1 MPKRRALSSPNVPLE
16 KKIPR
21 INNDSASSSSSVS
34 SDSDSDDNDQN
45 ISYRLL
51 KPTFPLEQSSGYVK
65 KYNCEDKLDRSVV
78 CVSKH
83 ANDSNCPLHT
93 STLAAVCQ
101 KKPFAEAISEP
112 AFPQNAPLES
122 GSAENKT
129 PGFPAEKTAGLQIED
144 STALG
149 PVSCITS
156 KCEPISLATVQDS
169 SPLFSTKET
178 AEDERSVKVGACTSS
193 AVCEPETLAMVVK
206 LETLEK
212 EDNASSSKSPNQY
225 VAELTSKDVQK
236 EGGGGE
242 EEEDDELQIVIV
254 EDTYLEKKLEDDAQ
268 QHNLTATNVK
278 NILHEVIT
286 NEHVIAMMRAA
297 LNNVDEAPIFEPKMT
312 RSKAKEASEKG
323 SQPQFLEIPLEEE
336 DSSDEEYQPEE
347 EEDDTA
353 EETLLESDLENSL
366 VVECVSP
373 ISPGHHRLRRSS
385 CVSDVEDEGSTDA
398 QSIQVEEPQP
408 TIQKVR
414 HISAMVVPMGPPPPL
429 PAKDST
435 FIEKLN
441 AVDEE
446 LAFSSIVGYQYR
458 PDDENLIAYRTRS
471 KRTLRDMPI
480 GQLEAELNAPDIT
493 PDMYEPAVT
502 EDEDWKTWLHGLM
515 TDPVDNAEDND
526 DEEDDP
532 EYNFLE
538 DLDEPDVEDFR
549 NDRSVRISK
558 KEVNEL
564 MEELF
569 ETFGDEAGSQEWE
582 EEVEE
587 EADQQEADFN
597 TPQTIR
603 FEEPLA
609 NVIMDCRQTVKTQ
622 LDLLRMR
629 KSNIKKKAPNSP
641 GNKEE
646 EKKVLCSFSL
656 SPEQHTM
663 LQQQMQQ
670 HVQLLTQVNLLS
682 TDNPSLSSDA
692 HLCRTYLQELYILGE
707 MSQTKYRDVNSAFR
721 SSFIP
726 CNLMESLCIVDDFDK
741 SEKTKSIKNNSK
753 KDKKLKSSEKGSIK
767 GSKLQ
772 CPAKLACIIMKSQVF
787 MYRELL
793 PCCMLHPP
801 QPKEKIFFTN
811 GEDNLL
817 VLGLKHFEKT
827 SWQKTLISQYLMPP
841 KSMQQISFRIK
852 NLMAARSSNN
862 VVKTYKKTGVVPVMP
877 KPCVDVLPEE
887 AVAPI
892 DRDPR
897 DIPQWLRK
905 CISVVKSQQNI
916 KESVTPQSPPTAL
929 PDVNEQLHENETAM
943 PQSPPKVTV
952 TEEDPQSTKESKRV
966 EDSKSPQGEM
976 LQSSMQSVTVM
987 ENDLLGCFNVAGD
1000 EGDLKVNATDK
1011 TRSDCEGGA
1020 QVDEQEEEELTQE
1033 EEEEDDSS
1041 SESGDSALSV
1051 PELQETIDKLSWL
1064 ASDTR
1069 ANNPGGDSEDDII
1082 SQEETSEQDEEEEE
1096 TTEPAHN
1103 EQENKWNPVIPAF
1116 SSSPPAPV
1124 EESVIS
1130 NVEIERQLD
1139 VAPKK
1144 KVAIKVKPKRT
1155 RYRACMDTSKM
1166 LLLLGDDILETDP
1179 QRDKK
1184 DLIFAQ
1190 AYLNKVKETL
1200 QHTPGKY
1207 EEFLKILHNFEM
1219 NHAHRSVVDMYE
1231 ELHNAFKEWPELL
1244 KEFAVFLLP
1253 DQALECGLFEEQQDF
1268 EKGRTFLRQL
1278 EICFGENPSYYQKI
1292 VKALQSCVKFTNEE
1306 VNELKTQM
1314 WHLMKNHNY
1323 LQDVFSMFFDHL
1335 KPPTSRMDD
1344 FEEVNWTDEKEYK
1357 FDGFEEVV
1365 LPKLKKYNKEKNKDG
1380 PSSSGKDDIS
1390 TAGAKPCTCTCH
1402 EVTNT
1407 ELKPKKCKKRC
1418 LICVNKISGNVKI
1431 GKRKEIEHL
1440 SRLTEQDPPTQ
1451 VTESLS
1457 PLKKSEGFHNNIDDD
1472 GKYSVI
1478 LQTHKNTDFAQTNEA
1493 NFDSPILEC
1502 QSIVQTGPT
1511 VDSPTRDHKSTP
1523 TCLHKSERTPSD
1535 EKSLRVSLDAN
1546 SADEKTSKTQLESC
1560 SQPKQS
1566 SSRRETTTEC
1576 ATEIVPSLAR
1586 SVKAK
1591 EHGSGTVQSGNSKHQ
1606 AEPLERLHVVC
1617 AKNSTVSSTGE
1628 LVVLWTREADKIILT
1643 TCQEKGANGA
1653 TFTEVAKLLGNKS
1666 SQEVSRRFRELVRL
1680 FHTAAAAVS
1689 PCQHSD
1695 EEEEEDSASNSLEPL
1710 SDRDSVATDDEI
1722 S

>member
-1 MPKRRALSSPNVPLE
+1 MPKRRALSSPNVLSE
-16 KKIPR
+16 KKFPR
-21 INNDSASSSSSVS
+21 INNDSASSSASVS
-34 SDSDSDDNDQN
+34 SDSDSDENDQN
-45 ISYRLL
+45 TSYRLL
-51 KPTFPLEQSSGYVK
+51 KPTFPFEQSSVYVK
-65 KYNCEDKLDRSVV
+65 KYNCEEQFAPSVV

-83 ANDSNCPLHT
+83 ANDSSCPSQT

-101 KKPFAEAISEP
+101 NKPFEEAISEP

-122 GSAENKT
+122 GSGEKKT
-129 PGFPAEKTAGLQIED
+129 PGFPAEKTACLQIED

-149 PVSCITS
+149 SVSCITT
-156 KCEPISLATVQDS
+156 KCEPMTLETVQDS
-169 SPLFSTKET
+169 STLFSTKET
-178 AEDERSVKVGACTSS
+178 AEDERSACTSP

-206 LETLEK
+206 LETLEN
-212 EDNASSSKSPNQY
+212 EDNASTSKSPNQH

-236 EGGGGE
+236 E
-242 EEEDDELQIVIV
+242 EEDKLQIVIV

-268 QHNLTATNVK
+268 QHNLTAVNVK

-353 EETLLESDLENSL
+353 EESLLESDLENSM
-366 VVECVSP
+366 VAECVSP

-385 CVSDVEDEGSTDA
+385 CVSDVDDEGSTDA

-408 TIQKVR
+408 QPTIQKIR

-458 PDDENLIAYRTRS
+458 PDDENLIATRTRS

-515 TDPVDNAEDND
+515 TDPVDNSEDND

-569 ETFGDEAGSQEWE
+569 ETFGDEVGSQEWE

-587 EADQQEADFN
+587 EANQQEADFN

-609 NVIMDCRQTVKTQ
+609 NVIMDCRHTVKTQ
-622 LDLLRMR
+622 LDLLKMR
-629 KSNIKKKAPNSP
+629 KSNIKKKTPHSP
-641 GNKEE
+641 ESKEE
-646 EKKVLCSFSL
+646 EKKVVCSVSF
-656 SPEQHTM
+656 SPEQYAM

-682 TDNPSLSSDA
+682 TVNPDA
-692 HLCRTYLQELYILGE
+692 HLCRTYLQELHILGE
-707 MSQTKYRDVNSAFR
+707 MSQTKYQEVNSAFR
-721 SSFIP
+721 SSFIS
-726 CNLMESLCIVDDFDK
+726 CNLMESLHIVDDFDK
-741 SEKTKSIKNNSK
+741 SEKTKSIKHTK
-753 KDKKLKSSEKGSIK
+753 KGKKLHSSEKGMIK
-767 GSKLQ
+767 GGKLE
-772 CPAKLACIIMKSQVF
+772 CSVKLACIIMKSKVF

-801 QPKEKIFFTN
+801 QPKEKAVFTN
-811 GEDNLL
+811 AEDNLL
-817 VLGLKHFEKT
+817 VLGLKHFDKT
-827 SWQKTLISQYLMPP
+827 PCQKTLISQYLMPP

-852 NLMAARSSNN
+852 NLMSSRSSNN
-862 VVKTYKKTGVVPVMP
+862 VVKTYKKTGVVAVMP

-897 DIPQWLRK
+897 EIPQWFRK
-905 CISVVKSQQNI
+905 LIGVVKTQLNE

-929 PDVNEQLHENETAM
+929 PDVNEQLHENETVM

-952 TEEDPQSTKESKRV
+952 TEEDPQSTKENKPV
-966 EDSKSPQGEM
+966 EDSKSSQGEM

-987 ENDLLGCFNVAGD
+987 ENDLLGCVNVAGD
-1000 EGDLKVNATDK
+1000 DGDLKVNATDK

-1020 QVDEQEEEELTQE
+1020 HVDEQEEEELTQE
-1033 EEEEDDSS
+1033 EEEDEDDSS

-1069 ANNPGGDSEDDII
+1069 ANNPGGDSEDDLI

-1096 TTEPAHN
+1096 ITEPANN
-1103 EQENKWNPVIPAF
+1103 EQEDKSVIPGC

-1124 EESVIS
+1124 EESVTS
-1130 NVEIERQLD
+1130 SVEIEGQLD
-1139 VAPKK
+1139 VAPKE
-1144 KVAIKVKPKRT
+1144 KVAVKVKAKRT
-1155 RYRACMDTSKM
+1155 RYRASMDTSKM

-1184 DLIFAQ
+1184 DLIYAQ
-1190 AYLNKVKETL
+1190 AYLNRVKETL

-1231 ELHNAFKEWPELL
+1231 ELHNAFKDWPELL

-1292 VKALQSCVKFTNEE
+1292 VKALQNCVKFTQEE

-1314 WHLMKNHNY
+1314 WHLMKGHNY

-1335 KPPTSRMDD
+1335 RPPTSRMDD

-1365 LPKLKKYNKEKNKDG
+1365 LPKLKKYNKEKSKNKDG
-1380 PSSSGKDDIS
+1380 PSSSEKDDIS
-1390 TAGAKPCTCTCH
+1390 TAVAKPCTCRCH
-1402 EVTNT
+1402 EVTHT
-1407 ELKPKKCKKRC
+1407 KLKPKKCKKRC
-1418 LICVNKISGNVKI
+1418 LLCVNKISGDMKI
-1431 GKRKEIEHL
+1431 GKRKEIEHP
-1440 SRLTEQDPPTQ
+1440 SQLTEQDPPTQ

-1457 PLKKSEGFHNNIDDD
+1457 ASKKSEGFHNNIDSDRKD
-1472 GKYSVI
+1472 SVI
-1478 LQTHKNTDFAQTNEA
+1478 LQTHKNTDVVQA
-1493 NFDSPILEC
+1493 NFDSPVLE
-1502 QSIVQTGPT
+1502 SIVQTGPT

-1523 TCLHKSERTPSD
+1523 TCLHKFERTPSD
-1535 EKSLRVSLDAN
+1535 EKSLRVSLGAN
-1546 SADEKTSKTQLESC
+1546 SADEKASRTQFESC
-1560 SQPKQS
+1560 SQLKQS
-1566 SSRRETTTEC
+1566 SSRGETTTEC
-1576 ATEIVPSLAR
+1576 ATEIASSLVR

-1653 TFTEVAKLLGNKS
+1653 TFTEIAKLLGNKS

-1689 PCQHSD
+1689 PCHHSD
-1695 EEEEEDSASNSLEPL
+1695 EEEEEDSTSNSLEPL